1 MLTLKLTLPRDRGCY
16 AVATL
21 IGDDHSEM
29 PRGFAVA
36 SASLVLGA
44 LHDNVDCN
52 THKPWGHPPSGTYN
66 CVGRAQATP
75 EQTAEYGPEL
85 WVFRGEYG
93 SAALSGMYGRPAFLA
108 YAGAAG
114 ADGLMRRTQGGFRL
128 TDEMMAAILSALTKN
143 GQLPDMKRFRIRL
156 EEAKPQP
163 AWQFWKRKIAAPLL
177 STTEPVQLS
186 APDDEP
192 SLAAALLKQLT
203 ARIPRRRANTP
214 KPHKIRHPA
223 STIPPSRAQPANPPA
238 MAAKA
243 AEAAPVETGATR
255 ATAVVILATATAVAR

>member
-66 CVGRAQATP
+66 CVGRTQATP

-93 SAALSGMYGRPAFLA
+93 AAALSGMYGRPAFLA

-143 GQLPDMKRFRIRL
+143 GQPPDMKRFRIRL

-203 ARIPRRRANTP
+203 ARTP
-214 KPHKIRHPA
+214 YGVGGA
-223 STIPPSRAQPANPPA
+223 SSADSSQASQH
-238 MAAKA
+238 
-243 AEAAPVETGATR
+243 AEASHDTSSRFNDPHESRSSG
-255 ATAVVILATATAVAR
+255 LDQPC